1 MKHLRET
8 KPRPQE
14 IVYPEDRVRRQF
26 FKDFPFEALRPT
38 SLVEGQDLRDE
49 GAKRSVPHG
58 GKVCCTRAGASV
70 SSVTDGMLMPS
81 QQYHRFRSQLA

>member
-38 SLVEGQDLRDE
+38 SLVEGQDLRPE
-49 GAKRSVPHG
+49 GATGREWISLAQ
-58 GKVCCTRAGASV
+58 RGAYPTV
-70 SSVTDGMLMPS
+70 E
-81 QQYHRFRSQLA
+81 R